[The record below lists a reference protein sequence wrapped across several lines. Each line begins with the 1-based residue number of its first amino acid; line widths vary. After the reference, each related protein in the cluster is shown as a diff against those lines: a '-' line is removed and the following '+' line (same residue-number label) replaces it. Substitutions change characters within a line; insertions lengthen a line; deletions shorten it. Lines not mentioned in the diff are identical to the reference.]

1 MITAVVSF
9 FLSPLGRYVAI
20 GLAAVALIGGVYGK
34 GRIDGRASYKA
45 KIERQIKDAVEK
57 GTDARDHSLRELDA
71 GRVPENW
78 FRD

>member
-1 MITAVVSF
+1 MPIIAF

-20 GLAAVALIGGVYGK
+20 GLAAVIAIGGVYAK
-34 GRIDGRASYKA
+34 GRIDGRTSYKA

-57 GTDARDHSLRELDA
+57 GTTARDNSLRELDA
-71 GRVPENW
+71 GRVPDAW